1 MLAQVPRGRSSLSLP
16 AMVTVPGLSGCRYWR
31 WLPLVRTSDH
41 PCCFSKRITSQTFGM
56 DSVFVPT
63 ALRRKATGQRRVSK
77 RPASSGGYPPPS
89 TASVSKNGC
98 PPARTPARFAYRI
111 SAVREDMPY
120 GQTYG
125 SEWWGHA
132 GGASFDRAC
141 QPHRSVRRFRLRSN
155 TPPSPKSSARRV
167 WKPERRAACGAGRA
181 AARRVRC
188 GIVGVRRH
196 AGAVRRDRGREHRG
210 GIPPGP
216 ESPVGH
222 RRAGSHR
229 RLWGPARRPD
239 CAKRSEPGTRAGLLP
254 LARLVEDEARAKL
267 DSPDLSLDF
276 RQLGAADIATAA
288 RAYGALVGAEM
299 DPAEARTVAG
309 LE

>member
-1 MLAQVPRGRSSLSLP
+1 MMLAQVPRGRSSLSLP

-41 PCCFSKRITSQTFGM
+41 PCCFSKRITSRTFGM

-63 ALRRKATGQRRVSK
+63 ALRRKASGPCRVPS
-77 RPASSGGYPPPS
+77 RSASSGGYPPPS

-167 WKPERRAACGAGRA
+167 WKPERLAACGAGRA

-222 RRAGSHR
+222 RRAGVDGRSGAVR
-229 RLWGPARRPD
+229 AVLREDRSAPAGRLGRAPGHLYR
-239 CAKRSEPGTRAGLLP
+239 CRSCQP
-254 LARLVEDEARAKL
+254 
-267 DSPDLSLDF
+267 
-276 RQLGAADIATAA
+276 
-288 RAYGALVGAEM
+288 VGADRAAPGVNVSEEY
-299 DPAEARTVAG
+299 DDV
-309 LE
+309 